1 MAWFLDQP
9 SWGQGVIY
17 GSPLADASGSVSP
30 FFPDIEPNLATDYE
44 AYLNPS
50 INDAHHL
57 GYGHQYH
64 TTPASIPSQWAAIAS
79 PSIPNL
85 TNRVTNNLH
94 SAVNQP
100 PIVPASRHPEPKPRT
115 RKKDLSL
122 VIEYATVPV
131 SPSALTNSI
140 SNCCLAHTPTLVPPR
155 LSNASGKAA
164 IIQVLSRG
172 STNLSATFGQFI
184 SRPWPITVRWKD
196 ATRSVIGMTTSYST

>member
-122 VIEYATVPV
+122 VIDSYTHPRPAPTFECKWEGCNYPGTFKREHELIRHLRTIHITP
-131 SPSALTNSI
+131 
-140 SNCCLAHTPTLVPPR
+140 LAHHCPVEGCDKVCNR
-155 LSNASGKAA
+155 DD
-164 IIQVLSRG
+164 
-172 STNLSATFGQFI
+172 NLLQHMRNRHGL
-184 SRPWPITVRWKD
+184 R
-196 ATRSVIGMTTSYST
+196 